1 MDYTEFKYLFPPRPT
16 KSVLPTSMKFMAK
29 LGYGAQKKKN
39 GTCTLIFTKGSE
51 VRFKTRHLDIA
62 DGEHRSWAPNKKHN
76 EFFGSLSPHWNV
88 FAAELLHN
96 KGPSVKN
103 ELFIFD
109 QLVNDGISLVDTTFS
124 ERQGLLV
131 DRWGKKFVDEG
142 DQFRI
147 HEHITIART
156 FLTGFADLYSNLGP
170 LDEGLVFK
178 FMRGKLAPCVKETSN
193 TDWQSKCRIP
203 QRNYSF

>member
-16 KSVLPTSMKFMAK
+16 AKVLPGSMKFMEK

-51 VRFKTRHLDIA
+51 VVFKTRHFEIDE
-62 DGEHRSWAPNKKHN
+62 GNHRAWVPNKKHLQ
-76 EFFGSLSPHWNV
+76 FFGSIGPNWNV
-88 FAAELLHN
+88 FVAELLHN
-96 KGPSVKN
+96 KGPSIKN

-109 QLVNDGISLVDTTFS
+109 QVVKDGNSLVGTTFAD
-124 ERQGLLV
+124 RQGLLV
-131 DRWGKKFVDEG
+131 DRWGKKFIDEG

-147 HEHITIART
+147 HEHVTVART
-156 FLTGFADLYSNLGP
+156 FKTGFSDLYANLGP

-178 FMRGKLAPCVKETSN
+178 LMRGKLDPCIKATAN
-193 TDWQSKCRIP
+193 CGWQSKCRVP